1 MGIIVIVVCFE
12 NAIGS
17 LRERFLQGFP
27 ARLDAISTALQ
38 SPAAR
43 AVERGFHNLT
53 GTAATYGL
61 FGIAAVAAEG
71 ERICDQAG
79 DILDNATRVQL
90 TRLVDQLRTV
100 AETWQRRV
108 AC

>member
-1 MGIIVIVVCFE
+1 MTAIAARLE

-17 LRERFLQGFP
+17 LRERFLRGLP
-27 ARLDAISTALQ
+27 ARLDAIATALER
-38 SPAAR
+38 PAAR
-43 AVERGFHNLT
+43 EVERGFHSLT

-79 DILDNATRVQL
+79 DILDDATRAQL
-90 TRLVDQLRTV
+90 TTLVEQLRGV
-100 AETWQRRV
+100 AAAWQRRV